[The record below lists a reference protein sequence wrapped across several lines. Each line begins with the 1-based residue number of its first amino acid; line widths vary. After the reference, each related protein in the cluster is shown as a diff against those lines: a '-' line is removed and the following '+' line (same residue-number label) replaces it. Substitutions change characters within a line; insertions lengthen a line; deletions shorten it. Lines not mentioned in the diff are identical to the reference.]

1 MLKYALAKQKFTSC
15 TKSDEIFLQILN
27 KHAPLK
33 RKILRQNYTSFISKP
48 LRKVIVNSSYLENLY
63 FKKKH
68 RLLVKKL
75 QIINLDSLHIY
86 QTHCIR
92 LSISKQLTL
101 FSMVFFSYVSFVEGR
116 AG

>member
-1 MLKYALAKQKFTSC
+1 MLKYALAKKKFTSC

-48 LRKVIVNSSYLENLY
+48 LRKVVVNSSYLENLY
-63 FKKKH
+63 FKKKN

-75 QIINLDSLHIY
+75 QMINLDSLSIYISDSLY
-86 QTHCIR
+86 QTKYIQAVNPIPHGI
-92 LSISKQLTL
+92 
-101 FSMVFFSYVSFVEGR
+101 F
-116 AG
+116 